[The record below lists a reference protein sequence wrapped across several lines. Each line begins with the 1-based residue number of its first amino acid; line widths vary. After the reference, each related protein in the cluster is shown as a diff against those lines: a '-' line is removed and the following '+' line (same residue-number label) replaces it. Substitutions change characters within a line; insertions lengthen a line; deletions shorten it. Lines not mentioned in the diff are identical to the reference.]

1 MGAFQSAFSKVVAG
15 AMAGKLLEKKRKNA
29 IQNVEDIKIAKLN
42 QKKIRAKYRADIE
55 AYNAKYEKSKYAK
68 IQAKQKTAEL
78 KATKERITLG
88 GEAITDPELV
98 KKIKK
103 EAK

>member
-15 AMAGKLLEKKRKNA
+15 AMAGKLLEKKRKDA
-29 IQNVEDIKIAKLN
+29 IQNVEDIKIAKLK
-42 QKKIRAKYRADIE
+42 QRALKEKYRAQI
-55 AYNAKYEKSKYAK
+55 EKSKYAK

>member
-15 AMAGKLLEKKRKNA
+15 AMAGKLLEKKRKDA
-29 IQNVEDIKIAKLN
+29 IQNVEDIKIAKLK
-42 QKKIRAKYRADIE
+42 QRALKEKYRAQI
-55 AYNAKYEKSKYAK
+55 EKSKYAK

-78 KATKERITLG
+78 KAAKERITLG
-88 GEAITDPELV
+88 GQEITDPELV